1 MSQLSGSADNV
12 PFHGVFRCSPPAC
25 SGRHRRRDWP
35 PLCPTDTYDALDC
48 RPVYAFWMAISGAW
62 QFATQRTCQRKTDQP
77 ELILPGEI
85 DAPRGDYL
93 LRSRRHN
100 EKAPGEPLCYGGNP
114 PVRPNLPG
122 FLILPRNS
130 QKNACGRISGS
141 ASFIPAINQ
150 TQRRKPGCAN
160 IARHSGRLLSS
171 SRNPKGICR
180 KGRGGAG
187 SWFPY

>member
-12 PFHGVFRCSPPAC
+12 PFHGSSAAPLLRAALVTADGTGRRFVRLIRTTHWIAGRFTR
-25 SGRHRRRDWP
+25 SGWQ
-35 PLCPTDTYDALDC
+35 
-48 RPVYAFWMAISGAW
+48 FSGAW

-77 ELILPGEI
+77 ELILPGES
-85 DAPRGDYL
+85 DAP
-93 LRSRRHN
+93 
-100 EKAPGEPLCYGGNP
+100 
-114 PVRPNLPG
+114 
-122 FLILPRNS
+122 LILPRNS

-171 SRNPKGICR
+171 SPRSR
-180 KGRGGAG
+180 KGYAERAGKGWGVGFYIKLAPARADSRGMAG
-187 SWFPY
+187 R